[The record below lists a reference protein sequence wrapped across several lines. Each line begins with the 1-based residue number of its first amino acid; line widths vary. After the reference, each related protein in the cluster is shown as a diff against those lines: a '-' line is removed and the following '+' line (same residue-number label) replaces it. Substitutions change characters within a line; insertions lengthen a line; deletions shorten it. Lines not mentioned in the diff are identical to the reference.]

1 MWSQK
6 KFLKYFEI
14 NENESTTYQTMWDT
28 TKVVLRGKFTTLNVY
43 TRREDVK
50 SII

>member
-1 MWSQK
+1 M
-6 KFLKYFEI
+6 EI
-14 NENESTTYQTMWDT
+14 NENENINYQTKCDT